1 MKQLSRIIKKD
12 NMLYPQ
18 SNKFR
23 STTSLNGIWNYKLVE
38 DDYIPLNKAEKTFPM
53 AVPASIN
60 DIVTDKRIAE
70 YAGKV
75 LFETE
80 FSLPQEK
87 DKIYRLRIGSASH
100 KCEIY
105 LNGAKIGDGINGHL
119 PIDLPLEN
127 LKDENRLSVIIDNR
141 LDFHTLPMG
150 MLKEGNVFREATAN
164 AGFFI
169 MDEPEK
175 HPKYKQV
182 INHDFYNFTGIH
194 RDVIV
199 YGINKCAF
207 SDITVKTIVGGDYNK
222 ISVKLDFFNDDL
234 KLDDIK
240 IKISR
245 EEKAVVEKEL
255 KISDLQ
261 NCETALNIENP
272 ELWSPESPVL
282 YKLTVESSADKY
294 SLMFGIRK
302 VSYDEKGLYL
312 NDKPVYLKGFGMHED
327 FFISGKGINS
337 AVNVRNFELLKW
349 INANSF
355 RTSHYPYAEEIYD
368 LADRYGILVIDEVS
382 AVGVNHWPDYTFGEG
397 RADEKTLALHKELL
411 SLLWERDKNHP
422 SVIMISVANEAATYE
437 DKARDYFKEVVA
449 HTRTLTDLPI
459 TSPEE
464 TKFNE
469 DNKCADL
476 FDFISLNRYYGWY
489 DETGNIGAIEPLY
502 KADLG
507 QYYEKFHKP
516 IIVTEFGADTVEG
529 IHSLYSMAFS
539 EEYQCEYL
547 TECCRVF
554 DNMPYVVGE
563 HVWNFADFKTKEG
576 TLRVRGNRKGVFT
589 KEREP
594 KAAAFLLKKRWG
606 KDIKK

>member
-1 MKQLSRIIKKD
+1 
-12 NMLYPQ
+12 MLYPQ

-60 DIVTDKRIAE
+60 DIVTDKRIAD
-70 YAGKV
+70 YVGKV

-150 MLKEGNVFREATAN
+150 MLKEGNSFRETTAN
-164 AGFFI
+164 SNFFI

-207 SDITVKTIVGGDYNK
+207 SDITVKTVVGGDYNK

-234 KLDDIK
+234 KLDVIK

-245 EEKAVVEKEL
+245 DEKAVVEKEL

-282 YKLTVESSADKY
+282 YKLTVESSTDKY

-312 NDKPVYLKGFGMHED
+312 NDNPVYLKGFGMHED

-368 LADRYGILVIDEVS
+368 LADRYGILVIDEVP

-449 HTRTLTDLPI
+449 HTRALTDLPI

>member
-1 MKQLSRIIKKD
+1 
-12 NMLYPQ
+12 MLYPQ

-70 YAGKV
+70 YVGKV

-87 DKIYRLRIGSASH
+87 DKNYRLRIGSASH

-150 MLKEGNVFREATAN
+150 MLKEGNSFRESTAN
-164 AGFFI
+164 ANFFI

-207 SDITVKTIVGGDYNK
+207 SDITVKTVVGGDYNK

-234 KLDDIK
+234 KPDDIK

-245 EEKAVVEKEL
+245 DEKTVVEKEL

-261 NCETALNIENP
+261 NRETALNIENP

-282 YKLTVESSADKY
+282 YKLTVESSTDKY

-368 LADRYGILVIDEVS
+368 LADRYGILVIDEVP

-449 HTRTLTDLPI
+449 HTRTLSHRRLRLNP
-459 TSPEE
+459 P
-464 TKFNE
+464 KRRNL
-469 DNKCADL
+469 CAFCQIL
-476 FDFISLNRYYGWY
+476 
-489 DETGNIGAIEPLY
+489 A
-502 KADLG
+502 
-507 QYYEKFHKP
+507 
-516 IIVTEFGADTVEG
+516 
-529 IHSLYSMAFS
+529 
-539 EEYQCEYL
+539 
-547 TECCRVF
+547 
-554 DNMPYVVGE
+554 
-563 HVWNFADFKTKEG
+563 
-576 TLRVRGNRKGVFT
+576 
-589 KEREP
+589 
-594 KAAAFLLKKRWG
+594 
-606 KDIKK
+606 

>member
-1 MKQLSRIIKKD
+1 
-12 NMLYPQ
+12 MLYPQ

-60 DIVTDKRIAE
+60 DIVTDKRIAD
-70 YAGKV
+70 YVGKV

-87 DKIYRLRIGSASH
+87 DKNYRLRIGSASH

-150 MLKEGNVFREATAN
+150 MLKEGNVFRETTAN

-207 SDITVKTIVGGDYNK
+207 SDITVKTVVGGDYNK

-245 EEKAVVEKEL
+245 DEKAVVEKEL

-261 NCETALNIENP
+261 NCKTALNIENP

-282 YKLTVESSADKY
+282 YKLTVESSTDKY

-302 VSYDEKGLYL
+302 VSYDKKGLYL

-368 LADRYGILVIDEVS
+368 LADRYGFLVIDEVP

-449 HTRTLTDLPI
+449 HTRALTDLPI

-489 DETGNIGAIEPLY
+489 DEIGNIGAIEPLY

-507 QYYEKFHKP
+507 QYYEKFRKP

-529 IHSLYSMAFS
+529 IHSLYSIAFS

-594 KAAAFLLKKRWG
+594 KAAAFLLKKRWE

>member
-1 MKQLSRIIKKD
+1 
-12 NMLYPQ
+12 MLYPQ

-60 DIVTDKRIAE
+60 DIVTDKRIAD

-105 LNGAKIGDGINGHL
+105 LNGTKIGDGINGHL

-207 SDITVKTIVGGDYNK
+207 SDITVKTVVGGDYNK

-245 EEKAVVEKEL
+245 DEKAVVEKEL

-282 YKLTVESSADKY
+282 YKLTVESSTDKY

-302 VSYDEKGLYL
+302 VSYDKKGLYL

-368 LADRYGILVIDEVS
+368 LADRYGILVIDEVP

-422 SVIMISVANEAATYE
+422 SVVMISVANEAATYE

-449 HTRTLTDLPI
+449 HTRTLTDLPV

-489 DETGNIGAIEPLY
+489 DEIGNIGAIEPLY

-507 QYYEKFHKP
+507 QYYEKFRKP

-529 IHSLYSMAFS
+529 IHSLYSIAFS

-594 KAAAFLLKKRWG
+594 KAAAFLLKKRWE

>member
-1 MKQLSRIIKKD
+1 
-12 NMLYPQ
+12 MLYPQ

-150 MLKEGNVFREATAN
+150 MLKKGNSFRETTAN
-164 AGFFI
+164 ANFFI

-207 SDITVKTIVGGDYNK
+207 SDITVKTVVGGDYNK
-222 ISVKLDFFNDDL
+222 ISVKLVFFNDDL
-234 KLDDIK
+234 NLDDIK

-245 EEKAVVEKEL
+245 DEKAVVEKEL

-261 NCETALNIENP
+261 NRETALNIENL

-282 YKLTVESSADKY
+282 YKLTVESSTDKY

-312 NDKPVYLKGFGMHED
+312 NDNPVYLKGFGMHED

-368 LADRYGILVIDEVS
+368 LADRYGILVIDEVP
-382 AVGVNHWPDYTFGEG
+382 AVGVNHWPDYTFGKG

-489 DETGNIGAIEPLY
+489 DEIGNIGAIEPLY

-594 KAAAFLLKKRWG
+594 KAAAFLLKKRWE
-606 KDIKK
+606 KDINK

>member
-1 MKQLSRIIKKD
+1 
-12 NMLYPQ
+12 MLYPQ

-60 DIVTDKRIAE
+60 DIVTDKRIAD
-70 YAGKV
+70 YVGKV

-141 LDFHTLPMG
+141 LDFHTLPMW
-150 MLKEGNVFREATAN
+150 MLKEGNSFRETTAN
-164 AGFFI
+164 ANFFI

-199 YGINKCAF
+199 YGINKRAF
-207 SDITVKTIVGGDYNK
+207 SDITVKTVVGGDYNK

-234 KLDDIK
+234 ELDDIK

-245 EEKAVVEKEL
+245 DEKAVVEKEL

-282 YKLTVESSADKY
+282 YKLTVESSTDKY

-368 LADRYGILVIDEVS
+368 LADRYGILVIDEVP

-449 HTRTLTDLPI
+449 HTRALTDLPI

-507 QYYEKFHKP
+507 QYHEKFHKP
-516 IIVTEFGADTVEG
+516 IIATEFGADTVEG

-594 KAAAFLLKKRWG
+594 KAAAFLLKKRWE

>member
-1 MKQLSRIIKKD
+1 
-12 NMLYPQ
+12 MLYPQ

-87 DKIYRLRIGSASH
+87 DKNYRLRIGSASH

-150 MLKEGNVFREATAN
+150 MLKKGNFFRETTAN
-164 AGFFI
+164 ADFFI

-207 SDITVKTIVGGDYNK
+207 SDITVKTVVGGDYNK

-245 EEKAVVEKEL
+245 DEKAVVEKEL

-282 YKLTVESSADKY
+282 YKLTVESSTDKY

-302 VSYDEKGLYL
+302 VSYDENGLYL

-368 LADRYGILVIDEVS
+368 LADRYGILVIDEVP

-449 HTRTLTDLPI
+449 HTRTLTYLPI

-489 DETGNIGAIEPLY
+489 DEIGNIGAIEPLY

-594 KAAAFLLKKRWG
+594 KAAAFLLKKRWE

>member
-1 MKQLSRIIKKD
+1 
-12 NMLYPQ
+12 MLYPQ

-70 YAGKV
+70 YVGKV

-141 LDFHTLPMG
+141 LDFHTLPMW
-150 MLKEGNVFREATAN
+150 MLKEGNSFRETTAN
-164 AGFFI
+164 TNFFI
-169 MDEPEK
+169 IDEPEK

-199 YGINKCAF
+199 YGINKRAF
-207 SDITVKTIVGGDYNK
+207 SDITVKTVVGGDYNK

-245 EEKAVVEKEL
+245 DEKAVVEKEL

-282 YKLTVESSADKY
+282 YKLTVESSTDKY

-327 FFISGKGINS
+327 FFILGKGINS

-368 LADRYGILVIDEVS
+368 LADRYGILVIDEVP

-437 DKARDYFKEVVA
+437 DKARDYFKKVVA
-449 HTRTLTDLPI
+449 HTRALTDLPI

-489 DETGNIGAIEPLY
+489 DEIGNIGAIEPLY
-502 KADLG
+502 KEDLG
-507 QYYEKFHKP
+507 QYHEKFHKP

-594 KAAAFLLKKRWG
+594 KAAAFLLKKRWE

>member
-1 MKQLSRIIKKD
+1 
-12 NMLYPQ
+12 MLYPQ

-38 DDYIPLNKAEKTFPM
+38 DDYIPLNKAEKTFSM

-60 DIVTDKRIAE
+60 DIVTDKRIAD
-70 YAGKV
+70 YVGKV

-87 DKIYRLRIGSASH
+87 NKIYRLRISSASH

-207 SDITVKTIVGGDYNK
+207 SDITVKTVVGGDYNK

-245 EEKAVVEKEL
+245 DEKAVVEKEL

-282 YKLTVESSADKY
+282 YKLTVESSTDKY

-302 VSYDEKGLYL
+302 VSYDKKGLYL

-368 LADRYGILVIDEVS
+368 LADRYGILVIDEVP

-437 DKARDYFKEVVA
+437 DKARDYFKEIVA

-489 DETGNIGAIEPLY
+489 DEIGNIGAIEPLY

-507 QYYEKFHKP
+507 QYYEKFRKP

-529 IHSLYSMAFS
+529 IHSLYSIAFS

-594 KAAAFLLKKRWG
+594 KAAAFLLKKRWE

>member
-1 MKQLSRIIKKD
+1 
-12 NMLYPQ
+12 MLYPQ

-60 DIVTDKRIAE
+60 DIVTDKRIAD
-70 YAGKV
+70 YVGKV

-141 LDFHTLPMG
+141 LDFHTLPMW
-150 MLKEGNVFREATAN
+150 MLKEGNSFRETTAN
-164 AGFFI
+164 ANFFI

-199 YGINKCAF
+199 YGINKRAF
-207 SDITVKTIVGGDYNK
+207 SDITVKTVVGGDYNK
-222 ISVKLDFFNDDL
+222 ISVKLDFFIDDL
-234 KLDDIK
+234 ELDDIK

-245 EEKAVVEKEL
+245 DEKAVVEKEL

-282 YKLTVESSADKY
+282 YKLTVESSTDKY

-368 LADRYGILVIDEVS
+368 LADRYGILVIDEVP

-449 HTRTLTDLPI
+449 HTRALTDLPI

-507 QYYEKFHKP
+507 QYHEKFHKP
-516 IIVTEFGADTVEG
+516 IIATEFGADTVEG

-594 KAAAFLLKKRWG
+594 KAAAFLLKKRWE

>member
-1 MKQLSRIIKKD
+1 M
-12 NMLYPQ
+12 
-18 SNKFR
+18 
-23 STTSLNGIWNYKLVE
+23 
-38 DDYIPLNKAEKTFPM
+38 
-53 AVPASIN
+53 
-60 DIVTDKRIAE
+60 
-70 YAGKV
+70 
-75 LFETE
+75 
-80 FSLPQEK
+80 
-87 DKIYRLRIGSASH
+87 
-100 KCEIY
+100 
-105 LNGAKIGDGINGHL
+105 
-119 PIDLPLEN
+119 
-127 LKDENRLSVIIDNR
+127 LKDGNI
-141 LDFHTLPMG
+141 FC
-150 MLKEGNVFREATAN
+150 EGTSKGPFYLTGEQS
-164 AGFFI
+164 
-169 MDEPEK
+169 K
-175 HPKYKQV
+175 YPKYKQI

-199 YGINKCAF
+199 YGINKNAF
-207 SDITVKTIVGGDYNK
+207 KDITIKTVVGGDYKK
-222 ISVKLDFFNDDL
+222 IAVGLDFYDNPLPNEDIRCIISKDEGIITEKSVKATDL
-234 KLDDIK
+234 EEGEILFDIK
-240 IKISR
+240 
-245 EEKAVVEKEL
+245 
-255 KISDLQ
+255 
-261 NCETALNIENP
+261 NP
-272 ELWSPESPVL
+272 ELWSPETPVL
-282 YKLTVESSADKY
+282 YKLTVESSVDKY
-294 SLMFGIRK
+294 SLLFGIRK
-302 VSYDEKGLYL
+302 VSYDEKGLYI

-327 FFISGKGINS
+327 FFISGKGINT

-368 LADRYGILVIDEVS
+368 LADKYGILVIDEVP

-422 SVIMISVANEAATYE
+422 SVVMISVANEAATYE

-489 DETGNIGAIEPLY
+489 DEIGNIGAIEPLY
-502 KADLG
+502 NADFG
-507 QYYEKFHKP
+507 QYYKKFHKP
-516 IIVTEFGADTVEG
+516 IIVTEFGADTIEG
-529 IHSLYSMAFS
+529 LHSLYSTAFT
-539 EEYQCEYL
+539 EEYQCDYL

-594 KAAAFLLKKRWG
+594 KAAAFLLKKRWE

>member
-1 MKQLSRIIKKD
+1 
-12 NMLYPQ
+12 MLYPQ

-70 YAGKV
+70 YVGKV

-150 MLKEGNVFREATAN
+150 MLKEGNSFRETTAN
-164 AGFFI
+164 ANFFI

-207 SDITVKTIVGGDYNK
+207 SDITVKTVVGGDYNK

-245 EEKAVVEKEL
+245 DEKTVVEKEL

-282 YKLTVESSADKY
+282 YKLTVESSTDKY

-312 NDKPVYLKGFGMHED
+312 NDNPVYLKGFGMHED

-368 LADRYGILVIDEVS
+368 LADRYGILVIDEVP

-449 HTRTLTDLPI
+449 HTRTLTYLPI

-594 KAAAFLLKKRWG
+594 KAAAFLLKKRWE

>member
-1 MKQLSRIIKKD
+1 
-12 NMLYPQ
+12 MLYPQ

-53 AVPASIN
+53 TVPASIN
-60 DIVTDKRIAE
+60 DIVSDKRIAD

-175 HPKYKQV
+175 HPKYKQI

-207 SDITVKTIVGGDYNK
+207 SDITVKTVVGGDYNK

-245 EEKAVVEKEL
+245 DEKTVVEKEL

-261 NCETALNIENP
+261 NCETALNIKNP

-282 YKLTVESSADKY
+282 YKLTVESSTDKY

-302 VSYDEKGLYL
+302 VSYDTKGLYL

-368 LADRYGILVIDEVS
+368 LADRYGILVIDEVP

-422 SVIMISVANEAATYE
+422 SVVMISVANEAATYE

-449 HTRTLTDLPI
+449 HTRTLTDLPV

-489 DETGNIGAIEPLY
+489 DEIGNIGAIEPLY

-516 IIVTEFGADTVEG
+516 IIITEFGADTVEG
-529 IHSLYSMAFS
+529 IHSLYSIAFS

-576 TLRVRGNRKGVFT
+576 ILRVRGNRKGVFT

-594 KAAAFLLKKRWG
+594 KAAAFLLKKRWE

>member
-1 MKQLSRIIKKD
+1 
-12 NMLYPQ
+12 MLYPQ

-87 DKIYRLRIGSASH
+87 DKNYRLRIGSASH

-150 MLKEGNVFREATAN
+150 MLKKGNFFRETTAN
-164 AGFFI
+164 ADFFI

-207 SDITVKTIVGGDYNK
+207 SDITVKTVVGGDYNK

-245 EEKAVVEKEL
+245 DEKTVVEKEL

-282 YKLTVESSADKY
+282 YKLTVESSTDKY

-312 NDKPVYLKGFGMHED
+312 NDNPVYLKGFGMHED

-368 LADRYGILVIDEVS
+368 LADRYGILVIDEVP

-449 HTRTLTDLPI
+449 HTRTLTYLPI

-489 DETGNIGAIEPLY
+489 DEIGNIGAIEPLY

-507 QYYEKFHKP
+507 QYYKKFQKP

-594 KAAAFLLKKRWG
+594 KAAAFLLKKRWE

>member
-1 MKQLSRIIKKD
+1 
-12 NMLYPQ
+12 MLYPQ

-60 DIVTDKRIAE
+60 DIVTDKRIAD
-70 YAGKV
+70 YVGKV

-87 DKIYRLRIGSASH
+87 DKNYRLRIGSASH

-150 MLKEGNVFREATAN
+150 MLKEGNYFRETTAN
-164 AGFFI
+164 AGFVI

-207 SDITVKTIVGGDYNK
+207 SDITVKTVVGGDYKK
-222 ISVKLDFFNDDL
+222 ISVKFDFFNDDL
-234 KLDDIK
+234 KLDDIT

-245 EEKAVVEKEL
+245 YEKAVVEKEL
-255 KISDLQ
+255 KISDLK

-282 YKLTVESSADKY
+282 YKLTVESSTDKY

-368 LADRYGILVIDEVS
+368 LADRYGILVIDEVP

-489 DETGNIGAIEPLY
+489 DEIGNIGAIEPLY
-502 KADLG
+502 KADFG

-594 KAAAFLLKKRWG
+594 KAAAFLLKKRWE

>member
-1 MKQLSRIIKKD
+1 
-12 NMLYPQ
+12 MLYPQ

-60 DIVTDKRIAE
+60 DIVTDKRIAD
-70 YAGKV
+70 YVGKV

-141 LDFHTLPMG
+141 LDFHTLPMW
-150 MLKEGNVFREATAN
+150 MLKEGNSFRETTAN
-164 AGFFI
+164 ANFFI

-199 YGINKCAF
+199 YGINKRAF
-207 SDITVKTIVGGDYNK
+207 SDITVKTVVGGDYNK

-234 KLDDIK
+234 ELDDIK

-245 EEKAVVEKEL
+245 DEKAVVEKEL

-282 YKLTVESSADKY
+282 YKLTVESSTDKY

-337 AVNVRNFELLKW
+337 AVNVRNFELIKW

-368 LADRYGILVIDEVS
+368 LADRYGILVIDEVP

-449 HTRTLTDLPI
+449 HTRALTDLPI

-507 QYYEKFHKP
+507 QYHEKFHKP
-516 IIVTEFGADTVEG
+516 IIATEFGADTVEG

-594 KAAAFLLKKRWG
+594 KAAAFLLKKRWE

>member
-1 MKQLSRIIKKD
+1 
-12 NMLYPQ
+12 MLYPQ

-87 DKIYRLRIGSASH
+87 DKNYRLRIGSASH

-150 MLKEGNVFREATAN
+150 MLKGGNIFCEGTSKGPVYLTGEQS
-164 AGFFI
+164 
-169 MDEPEK
+169 EY
-175 HPKYKQV
+175 PKYKQI

-199 YGINKCAF
+199 YGINKNAF
-207 SDITVKTIVGGDYNK
+207 KDITVKTVVGGDYKK
-222 ISVKLDFFNDDL
+222 ISIKLVFFNGDL
-234 KLDDIK
+234 ANEDIK
-240 IKISR
+240 IVISKDDKKII
-245 EEKAVVEKEL
+245 EKSIKTC
-255 KISDLQ
+255 DLQ
-261 NCETALNIENP
+261 NGETALNIENP
-272 ELWSPESPVL
+272 ELWSPETPVL
-282 YKLTVESSADKY
+282 YKLTVESSVDKY
-294 SLMFGIRK
+294 SLLFGIRK
-302 VSYDEKGLYL
+302 VSYDEKGLYI

-327 FFISGKGINS
+327 FFISGKGINT

-368 LADRYGILVIDEVS
+368 LADSYGILVIDEVP
-382 AVGVNHWPDYTFGEG
+382 AVGVNHWGARTFGEG
-397 RADEKTLALHKELL
+397 GADEITLALHKELL

-422 SVIMISVANEAATYE
+422 CVVMISVANEAATYE

-459 TSPEE
+459 TAPEE

-489 DETGNIGAIEPLY
+489 DEIGNLDAVKPLF
-502 KADLG
+502 KADFG
-507 QYYEKFHKP
+507 RYYEKFHKP
-516 IIVTEFGADTVEG
+516 IIVAEFGADTIEG
-529 IHSLYSMAFS
+529 VHSVYSNAFS
-539 EEYQCEYL
+539 EEYQRDYL
-547 TECCRVF
+547 AECCRVF

-594 KAAAFLLKKRWG
+594 KAAAFMLKKRWEANP
-606 KDIKK
+606 KK

>member
-1 MKQLSRIIKKD
+1 
-12 NMLYPQ
+12 MLYPQ

-60 DIVTDKRIAE
+60 DIVTDKRIAD
-70 YAGKV
+70 YVGKV

-87 DKIYRLRIGSASH
+87 DKNYRLRIGSASH

-150 MLKEGNVFREATAN
+150 MLKEGNVFRETTAN

-207 SDITVKTIVGGDYNK
+207 SDITVKTVVGGDYNK

-245 EEKAVVEKEL
+245 DEKAVVEKEL

-261 NCETALNIENP
+261 NCKTALNIENP

-282 YKLTVESSADKY
+282 YKLTVESSTDKY

-312 NDKPVYLKGFGMHED
+312 NDNPVYLKGFGMHED

-368 LADRYGILVIDEVS
+368 LADRYGILVIDEVP

-449 HTRTLTDLPI
+449 HTRALTDLPI

-529 IHSLYSMAFS
+529 IHSLYSIAFS

-594 KAAAFLLKKRWG
+594 KAAAFLLKKRWE

>member
-1 MKQLSRIIKKD
+1 
-12 NMLYPQ
+12 MLYPQ

-38 DDYIPLNKAEKTFPM
+38 DDYIPLNKAEKTFSM

-150 MLKEGNVFREATAN
+150 MLKEGNSFRETTAKAN
-164 AGFFI
+164 FFI

-207 SDITVKTIVGGDYNK
+207 SDITVKTVVGGDYNK

-245 EEKAVVEKEL
+245 DEKAVVEKEL

-282 YKLTVESSADKY
+282 YKLTVESSTDKY

-312 NDKPVYLKGFGMHED
+312 NDNPVYLKGFGMHED

-368 LADRYGILVIDEVS
+368 LADRYGILVIDEVP

-422 SVIMISVANEAATYE
+422 SVIMINVANEAATYE

-449 HTRTLTDLPI
+449 HTRALTDLPI

-507 QYYEKFHKP
+507 RYHEKFHKP

-594 KAAAFLLKKRWG
+594 KAAAFLLKKRWE

>member
-1 MKQLSRIIKKD
+1 
-12 NMLYPQ
+12 MLYPQ

-150 MLKEGNVFREATAN
+150 MLKEGNSFRETTAN
-164 AGFFI
+164 TNFFI
-169 MDEPEK
+169 IDEPEK

-182 INHDFYNFTGIH
+182 INYDFYNFTGIH

-207 SDITVKTIVGGDYNK
+207 SDITVKTVVGGDYNK

-245 EEKAVVEKEL
+245 DEKTVVEKEL

-261 NCETALNIENP
+261 NCETALNIETP

-302 VSYDEKGLYL
+302 VSYDEKGFYL

-368 LADRYGILVIDEVS
+368 LADRYGILVIDEVP

-449 HTRTLTDLPI
+449 HTRALTDLPI

-529 IHSLYSMAFS
+529 VHSLYSMAFS

-594 KAAAFLLKKRWG
+594 KAAAFLLKKRWE

>member
-1 MKQLSRIIKKD
+1 
-12 NMLYPQ
+12 MLYPQ

-70 YAGKV
+70 YVGKV
-75 LFETE
+75 LFETA

-87 DKIYRLRIGSASH
+87 DKNYRLRIGSASH

-150 MLKEGNVFREATAN
+150 MLKEGNSFRETTAKAN
-164 AGFFI
+164 FFI

-207 SDITVKTIVGGDYNK
+207 SDITVKTVVGGDYNK

-234 KLDDIK
+234 ELDDIK

-245 EEKAVVEKEL
+245 DEKAVVEKEL

-282 YKLTVESSADKY
+282 YKLTVESSTDKY

-368 LADRYGILVIDEVS
+368 LADRYGILVIDEVP

-449 HTRTLTDLPI
+449 HTRALTDLPI

-594 KAAAFLLKKRWG
+594 KAAAFLLKKRWE

>member
-1 MKQLSRIIKKD
+1 
-12 NMLYPQ
+12 MLYPQ

-150 MLKEGNVFREATAN
+150 MLKKGNSFRETTAN
-164 AGFFI
+164 ASFFI

-199 YGINKCAF
+199 YGINKSAF
-207 SDITVKTIVGGDYNK
+207 SDITVKTVVGGDYNK

-234 KLDDIK
+234 KLDVIK

-245 EEKAVVEKEL
+245 DEKAVVEKEL

-312 NDKPVYLKGFGMHED
+312 NDNPMYLKGFGMHED

-368 LADRYGILVIDEVS
+368 LADRYGILVIDEVP

-422 SVIMISVANEAATYE
+422 SVVMISVANEAATYE

-449 HTRTLTDLPI
+449 HTRALTDLPI

-464 TKFNE
+464 TKFDE

-594 KAAAFLLKKRWG
+594 KAAAFLLKKRWE
-606 KDIKK
+606 KDINK

>member
-1 MKQLSRIIKKD
+1 
-12 NMLYPQ
+12 MLYPQ

-60 DIVTDKRIAE
+60 DIVTDKRIAD
-70 YAGKV
+70 YVGKV

-141 LDFHTLPMG
+141 LDFHTLPMW
-150 MLKEGNVFREATAN
+150 MLKEGNSFRETTAN
-164 AGFFI
+164 ANFFI

-199 YGINKCAF
+199 YGINKRAF
-207 SDITVKTIVGGDYNK
+207 SDITVKTVVGGDYNK

-234 KLDDIK
+234 ELDDIK

-245 EEKAVVEKEL
+245 DEKAVVEKEL

-282 YKLTVESSADKY
+282 YKLTVESSTDKY

-368 LADRYGILVIDEVS
+368 LADRYGILVIDEVP

-507 QYYEKFHKP
+507 RYHEKFHKP

-594 KAAAFLLKKRWG
+594 KAAAFLLKKRWE